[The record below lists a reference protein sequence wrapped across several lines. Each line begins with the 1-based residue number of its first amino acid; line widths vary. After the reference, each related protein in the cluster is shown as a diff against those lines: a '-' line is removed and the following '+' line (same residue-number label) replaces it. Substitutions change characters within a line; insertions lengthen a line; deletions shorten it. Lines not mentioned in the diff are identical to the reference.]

1 MRYRIEFSPEANL
14 DINDLHTV
22 IIDDYQSPLTA
33 FRYVQGL
40 VDEIKKLE
48 YHPEIY
54 VIRNDDFY
62 LQFGSAV
69 RRVNYK
75 KMAIIYSV
83 YRTTVF
89 IHRVISG
96 SLIH

>member
-1 MRYRIEFSPEANL
+1 MRYRIEFSPDANQ
-14 DINDLHTV
+14 DIDDLYSV
-22 IIDDYQSPLTA
+22 IIDEYQSPLTA

-48 YHPEIY
+48 HNPEKF
-54 VIRNDDFY
+54 VVRDDDFY
-62 LQFGSAV
+62 SQFGTEI
-69 RRVNYK
+69 RRINYK

-83 YRTTVF
+83 YRTRVF
-89 IHRVISG
+89 IHRVVAS

>member
-1 MRYRIEFSPEANL
+1 MRYRIEFSPAANQDINNL
-14 DINDLHTV
+14 DAAITEE
-22 IIDDYQSPLTA
+22 YQSPLTA

-48 YHPEIY
+48 YNPDIY
-54 VIRNDDFY
+54 VVRQEDFY
-62 LQFGSAV
+62 LQFGTSV

-83 YRTTVF
+83 YRTAVF
-89 IHRVISG
+89 VHRVMAS
-96 SLIH
+96 SLIY